1 MLKMITAKK
10 SSKVPPSTVS
20 TDDSDA
26 VSLSSSSFSFSSTS
40 SSSSSSSF
48 AELNK
53 PKEQSPQEDA
63 DMEELQKMFN
73 KYDAN
78 GDGKISYDEL
88 RAILCALGSDMSPNE
103 LQHAMSEMDKD
114 GDGYVDLAEF
124 AEFHSGAA
132 ASAGSCRNR
141 ELRDAFEVFDQDKN
155 GLISAKELHEVMKR
169 LGEKVSLS
177 DCRRMIRSV
186 DSDGDGN
193 VDFEEFKK
201 MMSGR

>member
-1 MLKMITAKK
+1 MLKMITGKK
-10 SSKVPPSTVS
+10 NSKVPPSTVS

-26 VSLSSSSFSFSSTS
+26 VSLSSASFSPSSA
-40 SSSSSSSF
+40 SSSSSSF

-103 LQHAMSEMDKD
+103 LQHALSEMDKD

-124 AEFHSGAA
+124 AEFHG
-132 ASAGSCRNR
+132 GGTCRNR
-141 ELRDAFEVFDQDKN
+141 ELRDAFKVFDQDKN
-155 GLISAKELHEVMKR
+155 GLISVKELHEVMKR

-193 VDFEEFKK
+193 VDFDEFKK
-201 MMSGR
+201 MMSSR